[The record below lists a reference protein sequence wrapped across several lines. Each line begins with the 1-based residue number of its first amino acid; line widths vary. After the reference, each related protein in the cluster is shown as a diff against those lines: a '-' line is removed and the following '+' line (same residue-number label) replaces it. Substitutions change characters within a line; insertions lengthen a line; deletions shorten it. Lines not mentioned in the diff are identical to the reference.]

1 MPTFNVSVVTMLNI
15 APDTYP
21 ISVKLPGVV
30 ESVAEIVFIVACKDA
45 TVVLLPPRKFASSH
59 TSQSPAVRDID
70 VILAGVTV
78 VRETADPEA
87 IVELTYS
94 PTLPAVAL
102 SFVTVPTIPFVPL
115 NEMLGAVSAPVSVV
129 VPLTETFPDAV
140 SAPVSVVVPLTE
152 TFPDAVSPAR
162 DVAPVTVKL
171 ARVVVVPRVILAQ
184 YPDVFP
190 VGTIV
195 VTPPSSVPVPSV
207 HTKFPCPPS
216 LVDTLPIREIS

>member
-102 SFVTVPTIPFVPL
+102 LFVTVPTIPFVPL
-115 NEMLGAVSAPVSVV
+115 NEMLG
-129 VPLTETFPDAV
+129 AV